1 MPCNAE
7 LRRTLAP
14 LLACCSLALAGCTKG
29 DASAAADSAGSDSS
43 TAEGAAPASSLSLPV
58 AISEARDGDL
68 ILSVTTTGQVRSD
81 AEAQLKAEV
90 AGTVQS
96 VHVRPGSRVTQGQIL
111 VRLDPRPLDL
121 AVQEAEAA
129 VAEAEVRFADAT
141 VPDSI
146 VTGNAPT
153 PEQRRTALTR
163 SGLATAQVRLERAKL
178 DRERATIT
186 APFAGMVD
194 RLDVAPGER
203 LQPGESIT
211 TVVSLAQL
219 RIEANVLE
227 HDIPLIREGGVAVV
241 TSAAAPNDAVRGR
254 VTAVL
259 PMVDSSTRAGRVYV
273 RVIGALGLR
282 PGMYADVQLEAQ
294 RLTKRRLVPAGA
306 VIERDGR
313 PLIFVVKDGRAQWVY
328 INPGRS
334 NGIETEVLP
343 DSASGVIPVEPGD
356 QVIVSGHLTLTHD
369 APVRVIQSDTALT
382 VPAGPVRKRPG

>member
-1 MPCNAE
+1 MP
-7 LRRTLAP
+7 TLTVFRCTICP
-14 LLACCSLALAGCTKG
+14 LLISGIMVIAGCTKG
-29 DASAAADSAGSDSS
+29 DASAAADSAGTDTSS
-43 TAEGAAPASSLSLPV
+43 AEGAAPATSLSLPV

-68 ILSVTTTGQVRSD
+68 ILTVTTTGQVRSD

-96 VHVRPGSRVTQGQIL
+96 VHVRPGSRVTQGQTL

-146 VTGNAPT
+146 VTGKGPT
-153 PEQRRTALTR
+153 AEQRRIALTR

-178 DRERATIT
+178 DRERASIT

-241 TSAAAPNDAVRGR
+241 TSGAAPNEAVRGR

-259 PMVDSSTRAGRVYV
+259 PLVDSATRAGRVYV
-273 RVIGALGLR
+273 RVVGALGLR

-294 RLTKRRLVPAGA
+294 RLTKRRLVPASA

-313 PLIFVVKDGRAQWVY
+313 PLIFVVKGGRAQWVY

-334 NGIETEVLP
+334 NGSETEVLP

>member
-1 MPCNAE
+1 MM
-7 LRRTLAP
+7 LIRRAFVALFTSG
-14 LLACCSLALAGCTKG
+14 SLAFAACTKG
-29 DASAAADSAGSDSS
+29 DANAADSSAADTS
-43 TAEGAAPASSLSLPV
+43 EGAAPATSLSLPV
-58 AISEARDGDL
+58 AVSEVRDGDL
-68 ILSVTTTGQVRSD
+68 VLTVSTTGQVRSD

-96 VHVRPGSRVTQGQIL
+96 VHVRPGSRVTRGQTL

-129 VAEAEVRFADAT
+129 VAEAEVRYADAV

-146 VTGNAPT
+146 VTGKAPT
-153 PEQRRTALTR
+153 ADQRRIALTR
-163 SGLATAQVRLERAKL
+163 SGLGTAQVRLERAKYE
-178 DRERATIT
+178 RERATIT

-203 LQPGESIT
+203 VQTGEAIT
-211 TVVSLAQL
+211 TVVSIVQL

-227 HDIPLIREGGVAVV
+227 HDIPLIREGGIAVV
-241 TSAAAPNDAVRGR
+241 SSAAAPNESVRGR

-259 PMVDSSTRAGRVYV
+259 PMVDSATRAGRVYV
-273 RVIGALGLR
+273 QVTGARGLR
-282 PGMYADVQLEAQ
+282 PGMYADVRLESQ
-294 RLTKRRLVPAGA
+294 RLAKRRIIPAAA

-313 PLIFVVKDGRAQWVY
+313 PLVFVVKDGRAQWVY

-334 NGIETEVLP
+334 NGVETEVLP

-369 APVRVIQSDTALT
+369 APVRVIQADTALT
-382 VPAGPVRKRPG
+382 RRAGGVRRPSSR